1 MVLTPCDELP
11 NNGDAA
17 AASTTI
23 VDVNRNKEIN
33 DNIPRDDQ
41 HYGHSLVLSSS
52 ILILLSTERVVGG
65 NRTSLASSYTTDMSS
80 NIVDAEVFVY
90 TGAGGVEVPDD
101 VSAFGS
107 MIPPSQKS
115 LLLHLTNV

>member
-65 NRTSLASSYTTDMSS
+65 NRTSLASS
-80 NIVDAEVFVY
+80 
-90 TGAGGVEVPDD
+90 
-101 VSAFGS
+101 
-107 MIPPSQKS
+107 
-115 LLLHLTNV
+115 LH